1 MITSTGRDII
11 SKYLIG
17 QTSSYASH
25 IAIGCGPKP
34 TLTLGNYNAKT
45 SLDFEMDRF
54 EIKSF
59 SQIVDPVVISGT
71 QIQATGSEFIF
82 SINGTNPFNIGQ
94 TIQVSNAAAFSG
106 GGNANGVFNITSVS
120 GSKITV
126 ADTSGIVSPQTITDA
141 HTITGYAKKIVVT
154 ADLPINERYEIT
166 ELGLYSIGSDPT
178 LTTSA
183 SRIVANFTQDEVWQ
197 YVRYISSTDSAY
209 VDVPYYSSIT
219 DATNAITVSNFT
231 TTAKVFQTNSDNPF
245 FIQNSRVTSNQRSRF
260 LRDCTIIYGGLS
272 KFSAALTPA
281 STSDYI
287 SISNFNLD
295 LSKNSALDELRIA
308 FSLIE
313 NVAMGAVTTVAK
325 SLNIMLQFVAE
336 NGSDNAKYHFRDSN
350 ATSLTSGTGP
360 YTSSRYRTLSL
371 ALNAATYTSRT
382 TNFDW
387 KNVRSLRI
395 YASTETAADYSGTV
409 ASQWAIVLDAIRF
422 ENKSSNNPKYGL
434 VAYTVVNSNGVPVVK
449 DTSTNSLVEFRF
461 VLGQTSY
468 V

>member
-34 TLTLGNYNAKT
+34 TLTLGDYATKT
-45 SLDFEMDRF
+45 ALDFEMDRF

-59 SQIVDPVVISGT
+59 SQIVDPVVISAG
-71 QIQATGSEFIF
+71 QIQATGSEFIIT
-82 SINGTNPFNIGQ
+82 INGANPFTAGQ
-94 TIQVSNAAAFSG
+94 TVSVAGAAPFSG
-106 GGNANGVFNITSVS
+106 GGSANGIYNITSVS
-120 GSKITV
+120 GSTITV
-126 ADTSGIVSPQTITDA
+126 PDVPGAVPQTITGSY
-141 HTITGYAKKIVVT
+141 TVTGYAKKIVVT

-183 SRIVANFTQDEVWQ
+183 SRTVANFTQDEVWQ
-197 YVRYISSTDSAY
+197 YVRYISGTDSTY
-209 VDVPYYSSIT
+209 SDVPYYSSIT
-219 DATNAITVSNFT
+219 DGTNAITVANFST
-231 TTAKVFQTNSDNPF
+231 TQKVFQTNSDNPF
-245 FIQNSRVTSNQRSRF
+245 FNYDRVVTNQRPRF
-260 LRDCTIIYGGLS
+260 LQDCTIVYGGLS

-281 STSDYI
+281 ATSDYI

-313 NVAMGAVTTVAK
+313 NVASGTAGTVAR
-325 SLNIMLQFVAE
+325 SLNIMLQFVTE
-336 NGSDNAKYHFRDSN
+336 NGSDNAKYHFRDSD

-360 YTSSRYRTLSL
+360 YTDSRYRTLSL

-382 TNFDW
+382 TDFDW

-395 YASTETAADYSGTV
+395 YASTETAANYSGVV
-409 ASQWAIVLDAIRF
+409 ATQWAIVLDAVRF

-434 VAYTVVNSNGVPVVK
+434 VAYTVVNSDGVPVVK
-449 DTSTNSLVEFRF
+449 DTSTNNLIEFRF